1 MGKILLQTCG
11 QIITRECQK
20 NYFREEGRFLRR
32 LFKGPKTPYHHYPFR
47 IYTRGALGCLKEQTD
62 PWAHGGHCLGSWTEC
77 PVTPAVWLCHK
88 SSFSMG
94 PLGKRLWVPRRKE
107 NSKDALYSRGAAS
120 GFGYSLQVP
129 GEHCVSTAQRYVA
142 ESSGLGASMCRE
154 LPFFNKVALSLS
166 SCFSSPTE

>member
-1 MGKILLQTCG
+1 MARLLQENVKKFISGKKVHSCG
-11 QIITRECQK
+11 IFSRGQDSISPLSLS
-20 NYFREEGRFLRR
+20 NLHEGSSG
-32 LFKGPKTPYHHYPFR
+32 LFERADWSMGT
-47 IYTRGALGCLKEQTD
+47 
-62 PWAHGGHCLGSWTEC
+62 GGHCLGSWTEC
-77 PVTPAVWLCHK
+77 PVIPAVWLRHK

>member
-1 MGKILLQTCG
+1 MGT
-11 QIITRECQK
+11 
-20 NYFREEGRFLRR
+20 
-32 LFKGPKTPYHHYPFR
+32 
-47 IYTRGALGCLKEQTD
+47 
-62 PWAHGGHCLGSWTEC
+62 GGHRLGSWTEC
-77 PVTPAVWLCHK
+77 PVIPAVWLHHK

-94 PLGKRLWVPRRKE
+94 PLGKRLWVLRRKE
-107 NSKDALYSRGAAS
+107 NSKDTLYSRDPAS

>member
-1 MGKILLQTCG
+1 MWPDYYKRMSKILFQ
-11 QIITRECQK
+11 
-20 NYFREEGRFLRR
+20 GRRYIPVASFQ
-32 LFKGPKTPYHHYPFR
+32 GAKTPYHHYPFR

-62 PWAHGGHCLGSWTEC
+62 PWAHRGHCLGSWTKG
-77 PVTPAVWLCHK
+77 PVTSTVWLRHK